1 MINNSNENSLM
12 DDANSPE
19 LNRKLMG
26 HVSEDFIRVSDQLK
40 DASYQIRKRGF
51 SENPIFIIT
60 TNEVELGALLIGST
74 ELTNR
79 YNYYASFMQ
88 EFVDRELIGAE
99 SVEAFKENYKDPDE
113 YCCLFALIGDFSGFI
128 YVPYPED

>member
-26 HVSEDFIRVSDQLK
+26 HISEDFVRVSDQLK
-40 DASYQIRKRGF
+40 EASYLIRKRGF
-51 SENPIFIIT
+51 SSNPIFVIT
-60 TNEVELGALLIGST
+60 NTDVDLGLLLIGST
-74 ELTNR
+74 ELKNR
-79 YNYYASFMQ
+79 YNYRASYMQ
-88 EFVDRELIGAE
+88 EFVERKLIGAE
-99 SVEAFKENYKDPDE
+99 SVEAFVESYKDADE

>member
-1 MINNSNENSLM
+1 M

-26 HVSEDFIRVSDQLK
+26 MVSQDFIRVADQLK

-51 SENPIFIIT
+51 SDNPIFVI
-60 TNEVELGALLIGST
+60 TNEEMDLGILLIGST

-79 YNYYASFMQ
+79 YNYRASYMQ
-88 EFVDRELIGAE
+88 EFVDRKLIGEE
-99 SVEAFKENYKDPDE
+99 SILLFTENYKNPEE

-128 YVPYPED
+128 FVPYPEDN